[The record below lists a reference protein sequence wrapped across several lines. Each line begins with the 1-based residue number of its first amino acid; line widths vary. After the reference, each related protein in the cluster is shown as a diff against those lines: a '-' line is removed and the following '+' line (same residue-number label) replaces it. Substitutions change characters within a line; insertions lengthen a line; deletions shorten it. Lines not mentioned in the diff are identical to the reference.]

1 MKQVKIKLKNHS
13 YNILIEQ
20 GLLEQAGKY
29 ISQVSS
35 SNTAVVIS
43 DKTVSGLYSQN
54 LLQTLSRS
62 GITAELLTVP
72 DGENSKS
79 LSTLKEIYTTLIN
92 HEVKRDSLIIA
103 LGGGVIGDLAGFV
116 AATYLRGV
124 PYIQVPTTLLAQV
137 DSSVG
142 GKTAINHPLGKNLI
156 GSFYQPLIV
165 LIDPLVLK
173 TLKRREIN
181 SGLGEVIKYSLI
193 TDNNLLS
200 ILEKNLNI
208 FFTFSNVS
216 ILSQVISDCCCIKA
230 SIVRKDEKEKN
241 LRRIL
246 NFGHTLGHALE
257 AVTDYSLFKHGEA
270 VLYGIKW
277 AAFVSNQKGFIS
289 ESDFK
294 RIESLVQTIS
304 LPSLPDK
311 INENNLFEKT
321 LIDKKQTQQGLNL
334 VFLKAMGKAIIQKD
348 DNLKNYI
355 RDWLEYEKK

>member
-1 MKQVKIKLKNHS
+1 
-13 YNILIEQ
+13 
-20 GLLEQAGKY
+20 
-29 ISQVSS
+29 
-35 SNTAVVIS
+35 
-43 DKTVSGLYSQN
+43 
-54 LLQTLSRS
+54 
-62 GITAELLTVP
+62 
-72 DGENSKS
+72 
-79 LSTLKEIYTTLIN
+79 
-92 HEVKRDSLIIA
+92 
-103 LGGGVIGDLAGFV
+103 
-116 AATYLRGV
+116 
-124 PYIQVPTTLLAQV
+124 
-137 DSSVG
+137 
-142 GKTAINHPLGKNLI
+142 
-156 GSFYQPLIV
+156 
-165 LIDPLVLK
+165 
-173 TLKRREIN
+173 
-181 SGLGEVIKYSLI
+181 GEVIKYSLI

-208 FFTFSNVS
+208 FFTFSDVS
-216 ILSQVISDCCCIKA
+216 ILSQVISDCCRIKA
-230 SIVRKDEKEKN
+230 SIVRRDEKEKN

-294 RIESLVQTIS
+294 RIESLMQTIS

-355 RDWLEYEKK
+355 RDWLEYEKN